1 MEELRKQAQ
10 QLKGE
15 RSKLKCKVT
24 CAAKKLSNAINANCK
39 LSSLQDLLSNVEQFM
54 QSFESIHEEYCTLL
68 DCNEGLDEFKTVN
81 GLDLDEY
88 YEGVSKTYQE
98 VKLEL
103 GKLTK
108 CENELKQEHEVV
120 RSQVE
125 HQIRRLRNLCDR
137 TDELLKQGSPD
148 VRIVECHKQDL
159 RDMLRTLDNMMPAL
173 YKMES
178 DERSEQDAAA
188 IDVVCRADDVVRQC
202 DIVMHLSSGEP
213 AITKPEVGSA
223 LDSKSPQSPGAYSNN
238 LGGNTSAD
246 PPISSAMP
254 PVAVST
260 SSPQIFVPNSDPQQT
275 PIATNHTQGVSPAS
289 DHGVYTSSGL
299 WFPTTTQAVHNLV
312 SSTQSVPFSGQ
323 SYTPTNVHESQFST
337 NPPRNS
343 LGNIRIEKTSLPVF
357 SGKRSEWPEFQAVW
371 RELAESNIRSSAALA
386 YELKRCLKGK
396 AWEKVKNVYVT
407 RPDAYDLIW
416 QRLKEFY
423 DDTSACVQSALDGLG
438 RLKHVRE
445 DDYVALVHLVDSV
458 ESVHSQ
464 LLELGQTSVLSM
476 REVDRVSELLPS
488 SVKMLWNRTFYR
500 LDVTN
505 KLHPYDS
512 FMKFFYEE
520 RASVVRLAEGSR
532 KSDSS
537 RGTSTYHSSINK
549 ASSTCV
555 IHGDCKHKTKGCK
568 EFAKL
573 PLDDKYQ
580 ALRKAHACFK
590 CFELHR
596 RENCPE
602 REKCKNCAKDNHN
615 TLMCRKPPSTRQ
627 DDNQDSISA
636 SFHASQSKHCQS
648 SSSPTERGS
657 LGRGEC
663 NAANDSS
670 SLSLYAIQQVFVLNS
685 GKWGTVF
692 CDGGSN
698 TSYITHRAAE
708 RLKAKKRERFTL
720 DVTTMGNV
728 SAEYDTRLYE
738 LSIRTQ
744 SGKVVDIMAFGMDE
758 ITGPVA
764 KLDMNCISR
773 LFPDHD
779 VSLLQRKS
787 TQVDVLLGCDYFGLH
802 PKREVAS
809 SGNNLSIMQGDLG
822 VCLQGSHPELVETT
836 TLSSHLAK
844 TVHCSRI
851 KVVSH
856 FVKLSQTHAFFDEP
870 SREIITCDTMYSK
883 TEDALILKFVD
894 GEELGTAV
902 SPKCGGC
909 KCAKCPIL
917 GHTYSFK
924 EEQELDMIRSNLVY
938 NEEQQHWSTSYPWL
952 VPPGELPDN
961 YNTALATLK
970 STELTLSKDLKW
982 QTLYCEQM
990 QDMLDRGVAR
1000 KLSESE
1006 LVSWDGPFFYI
1017 SHLAVHNSHSRSTP
1031 VRIVF
1036 NSSQISKGVSLNSV
1050 LAKGPDSY
1058 LNNLLGLLL
1067 RWREEPVAVV
1077 GDIKKMFHS
1086 VHLQPLE
1093 QHCHRFL
1100 WRGMDSSREPDVFVM
1115 TRVNMGDRP
1124 APAICSEALYKT
1136 AELFREDCPRAA
1148 ELIKSSTYVDDI
1160 IDSFPDKGNSLDVIG
1175 KAELMLA
1182 KGGFQVKCWQF
1193 SGDSGPVSAPQ
1204 TKASALL
1211 KGDDVTTRVLGVG
1224 WIPERDV
1231 ISHAVVLNFS
1241 AKRRGEQTGPNLK
1254 ASDLPQAIPLVL
1266 TRRMVLEQVMMVFDP
1281 LGLLCPFTILGKV
1294 YLRETWA
1301 LRLGWD
1307 DPLPDGLRSR
1317 WIRFFSQMF
1326 QLESLT
1332 LGRQLRPSDLVGK
1345 PWLVLF
1351 SDGSDTAFG
1360 FAAYIRW
1367 KTQDG
1372 RYWCRL
1378 IMAKSRIAPINKLT
1392 TPQMELNGA
1401 VLSKRGRQVICKE
1414 MRFDFE
1420 RILHV
1425 VDSETVLNM
1434 LNKVSTRFK
1443 LYEGVRIGEIQ
1454 GACGGDMF
1462 NWAWVRGKSNPADLL
1477 TRGCAPDDLVSTSEW
1492 WNGPPFLYEDV
1503 SKWGLKFGLQKEESV
1518 PGEKK
1523 VKIASCAVAQSQLSK
1538 GLLNVFDFSRYSQ
1551 LEKLLWVVARIL
1563 SMFRSKSFGG
1573 GRTVAAAE
1581 HFQQAEILVLGD
1593 VQRNMADDFQSSKG
1607 RYASLKPVKGD
1618 SGLWVVGSRLKCYNP
1633 MTPENEPQI
1642 LLPPG
1647 HAIASLFMEYAHR
1660 KGGHRGRDSTLSR
1673 FRQRFWVPHGSK
1685 LAWQVSNKCQMCRL
1699 RDGKPLKQQ
1708 MGLFPEDRLKPMPPF
1723 TNVML
1728 DLFGPYRVRGEV
1740 QKRTTA
1746 KAYGVLFVDMVMGAV
1761 HLEGVFGYDT
1771 CSFLLALSRFVSLRG
1786 WPQVIYS
1793 DPGSQLKAAEREL
1806 REAWSQIDK
1815 ALLVKK
1821 GAENGLKWIFGAAD
1835 SPWNQGLVE
1844 ALIKS
1849 TKRAIHFSVNNEKLS
1864 PSEFLTLCSEVANLI
1879 NERPIGV
1886 LPSVDSEIS
1895 AITPNSLLLGRAT
1908 AKNPGNWQSHIPK
1921 LEDRF
1926 HVVRA
1931 IIESFWEKWVDLCA
1945 PALVVH
1951 KKWRTSERN
1960 LVPGDVVIV
1969 VDKSTHRGEYRLAL
1983 VKEVFPGQDGKVSK
1997 ALLTY
2002 KNYKVGENVQ
2012 KYLGAPDTCIIRS
2025 VQRLILLVPAQID

>member
-1 MEELRKQAQ
+1 MDELRKQALH
-10 QLKGE
+10 LKGE

-24 CAAKKLSNAINANCK
+24 CAAKKLSNAINAKCDSTSLKELHSK
-39 LSSLQDLLSNVEQFM
+39 LEQSM
-54 QSFESIHEEYCTLL
+54 QNFEDIHEEYCTLL
-68 DCNEGLDEFKTVN
+68 DCNEGLEEFEIVN
-81 GLDLDEY
+81 GLDLEKY
-88 YEGVSKTYQE
+88 YECVSKPYQDVKLQFDEITTSEKE
-98 VKLEL
+98 VKY
-103 GKLTK
+103 K
-108 CENELKQEHEVV
+108 HEMV
-120 RSQVE
+120 RGQIE
-125 HQIRRLRNLCDR
+125 HQTHRLRNLCNQ
-137 TDELLKQGSPD
+137 TEKLLKEESPD
-148 VRIVECHKQDL
+148 VRVVECHKQDL
-159 RDMLRTLDNMMPAL
+159 AIMLRTLNDMMPAL
-173 YKMES
+173 YEMQS
-178 DERSEQDAAA
+178 DDRSEQDAAA
-188 IDVVCRADDVVRQC
+188 LDAVCRADDVVRNC
-202 DIVMHLSSGEP
+202 EI
-213 AITKPEVGSA
+213 AISLKGSNQSEI
-223 LDSKSPQSPGAYSNN
+223 SKPQSKASLYDSSSQRSGHCSKNLDEVLGAASHV
-238 LGGNTSAD
+238 TE
-246 PPISSAMP
+246 PTP
-254 PVAVST
+254 PVASSA
-260 SSPQIFVPNSDPQQT
+260 SSPQTLMPSSSPQQT
-275 PIATNHTQGVSPAS
+275 PSTDSHIQNVGFTSNQGM
-289 DHGVYTSSGL
+289 YTSTGL
-299 WFPTTTQAVHNLV
+299 WLPSSSQAVTNP
-312 SSTQSVPFSGQ
+312 SSTLPM
-323 SYTPTNVHESQFST
+323 SYIPPAQATTNVHETELHSLP
-337 NPPRNS
+337 NRNS

-357 SGKRSEWPEFQAVW
+357 SGKRSDWPEFQAVW
-371 RELAESNIRSSAALA
+371 RELAESNIRSPAALA

-396 AWEKVKNVYVT
+396 AWERVKNVYVT

-416 QRLKEFY
+416 QRLKEYY
-423 DDTSACVQSALDGLG
+423 DDPSAGVQAALDGLSK
-438 RLKHVRE
+438 LKYVKE
-445 DDYVALVHLVDSV
+445 DDYVGLVHLVDTV
-458 ESVHSQ
+458 EFVHAQ

-476 REVDRVSELLPS
+476 RDVDRVSGLLPS
-488 SVKMLWNRTFYR
+488 SLRMLWNRTFYR
-500 LDVTN
+500 LEVIN
-505 KLHPYDS
+505 KLHPFDS
-512 FMKFFYEE
+512 FMKFLREE
-520 RASVVRLAEGSR
+520 RASVVRLAEGTKRIEGSR
-532 KSDSS
+532 T
-537 RGTSTYHSSINK
+537 TSTYHSSTSK
-549 ASSTCV
+549 ASPTCV
-555 IHGDCKHKTKGCK
+555 IHGDCKHRTKNCK
-568 EFAKL
+568 EFVKL
-573 PLDDKYQ
+573 SLDDKYQ
-580 ALRKAHACFK
+580 ALKKVRACFK
-590 CFELHR
+590 CFEFHR
-596 RENCPE
+596 RENCTD
-602 REKCKNCAKDNHN
+602 REKCKNCGKDNHN
-615 TLMCRKPPSTRQ
+615 TLMCRKPSSTHQ
-627 DDNQDSISA
+627 DETQNGTSA
-636 SFHASQSKHCQS
+636 SFHISRPKISDSGS
-648 SSSPTERGS
+648 SSTVGGS
-657 LGRGEC
+657 VVEGEC
-663 NAANDSS
+663 NTAYNNS
-670 SLSLYAIQQVFVLNS
+670 SLSLYAIQQVFVLNG

-708 RLKAKKRERFTL
+708 RLKANRRERYTL

-738 LSIRTQ
+738 FSIRTQ
-744 SGKVVDIMAFGMDE
+744 TGKVVDVMAFGMDE

-764 KLDMNCISR
+764 KLDMNCVSK

-779 VSLLQRKS
+779 VSVLQRKS
-787 TQVDVLLGCDYFGLH
+787 AQVDILLGCDYFGLH

-809 SGNNLSIMQGDLG
+809 SGSNLSIMQGDLG
-822 VCLQGSHPELVETT
+822 VCLQGSHPELTETT
-836 TLSSHLAK
+836 TLSSNLAK
-844 TVHCSRI
+844 TVHCTRI

-856 FVKLSQTHAFFDEP
+856 FVKQSHTLFEEP
-870 SREIITCDTMYSK
+870 SRGLVAGHSMYSK
-883 TEDALILKFVD
+883 SDETLVLKFVN
-894 GEELGTAV
+894 GEELGTEV

-909 KCAKCPIL
+909 KCSKCPIL

-924 EEQELDMIRSNLVY
+924 EEQELRMITNNLVY
-938 NEEQQHWSTSYPWL
+938 NEEQRHWSTSYPWL
-952 VPPGELPDN
+952 VSPGELPNN
-961 YNTALATLK
+961 YNTALATLR
-970 STELTLSKDLKW
+970 STELTLSKDTKW

-1000 KLSESE
+1000 KLSKSE

-1017 SHLAVHNSHSRSTP
+1017 SHLAVHNPHSRSTP

-1036 NSSQISKGVSLNSV
+1036 NSSQISKGVSLNSI
-1050 LAKGPDSY
+1050 LAKGPDRY

-1100 WRGMDSSREPDVFVM
+1100 WRGMESNREPDVYVM

-1136 AELFREDCPRAA
+1136 AELFWEESPRAA

-1160 IDSFPDKGNSLDVIG
+1160 IDSFPDKGNSLDIIG
-1175 KAELMLA
+1175 KAEKMLA

-1193 SGDSGPVSAPQ
+1193 SGDSGPVSVPHMN
-1204 TKASALL
+1204 SHALL

-1224 WIPERDV
+1224 WIPEKDV
-1231 ISHAVVLNFS
+1231 LSHTVVLNFS
-1241 AKRRGEQTGPNLK
+1241 EKRRGERTGPNLK

-1307 DPLPDGLRSR
+1307 DPLPDGLRGK

-1332 LGRQLRPSDLVGK
+1332 LDRQLRPSNSVGK
-1345 PWLVLF
+1345 PWLILF

-1367 KTQDG
+1367 RTEDG

-1378 IMAKSRIAPINKLT
+1378 IMAKSRIAPMNKLT

-1414 MRFDFE
+1414 MRFGFE
-1420 RILHV
+1420 RILHI

-1454 GACGGDMF
+1454 GACGGDMS
-1462 NWAWVRGKSNPADLL
+1462 NWAWVSGKNNPADLL
-1477 TRGCAPDDLVSTSEW
+1477 TRGCTPDDLANTSQW
-1492 WNGPPFLYEDV
+1492 WNGPSLLQEDA
-1503 SKWGLKFGLQKEESV
+1503 SKWGLKFGLQKEEPS
-1518 PGEKK
+1518 PGEKR
-1523 VKIASCAVAQSQLSK
+1523 VKTSVCAAAVQSQSSEGLS
-1538 GLLNVFDFSRYSQ
+1538 NVLDFSRFSQ
-1551 LEKLLWVVARIL
+1551 LEKLLWICARIL
-1563 SMFRSKSFGG
+1563 SMFRSKSFAG
-1573 GRTVAAAE
+1573 GRTAIAAE
-1581 HFQQAEILVLGD
+1581 CFQEAEMLVLKET
-1593 VQRNMADDFQSSKG
+1593 QRNMEDDLQTSKN
-1607 RYASLKPVKGD
+1607 RYASLKPVKSG

-1647 HAIASLFMEYAHR
+1647 HAITTLCMEYAHR
-1660 KGGHRGRDSTLSR
+1660 KGGHKGRDGTLSR
-1673 FRQRFWVPHGSK
+1673 FRQRFWVSRGSK
-1685 LAWQVSNKCQMCRL
+1685 LAWQVANKCQMCRL
-1699 RDGKPLKQQ
+1699 RDGKLLKQQ
-1708 MGLFPEDRLKPMPPF
+1708 MGLLPADRLKPMPPF

-1740 QKRTTA
+1740 QKRITA

-1793 DPGSQLKAAEREL
+1793 DPGSQLKGAEKEL
-1806 REAWSQIDK
+1806 REAWCEIDK
-1815 ALLVKK
+1815 DLLVRK
-1821 GAENGLKWIFGAAD
+1821 GAEHGLKWIFGAAD
-1835 SPWNQGLVE
+1835 SPWHQGLVE

-1849 TKRAIHFSVNNEKLS
+1849 TKRAIHFSVHNHKLS
-1864 PSEFLTLCSEVANLI
+1864 PSQFLTLCSEVANLI

-1886 LPSVDSEIS
+1886 LPAVDSEIS

-1908 AKNPGNWQSHIPK
+1908 AKNPGNWQTHIPR

-1926 HVVRA
+1926 HAVRT
-1931 IIESFWEKWVDLCA
+1931 IVESFWKRWVELCA

-1969 VDKSTHRGEYRLAL
+1969 VDKSSHRGEYKLAL
-1983 VKEVFPGQDGKVSK
+1983 VKEIFPGQDGKVRK

-2002 KNYKVGENVQ
+2002 KNYKIGESVY
-2012 KYLGAPDTCIIRS
+2012 KYKGAPDTCVIRS
-2025 VQRLILLVPAQID
+2025 VQRLVLLVPVQPH